1 MEPIAQLVRA
11 SRCGREGR
19 GFESHWAPSPSHIYA
34 LLQFEVTSEL
44 ASLTDS
50 RTILAYKSFVDHLSN
65 ETYGEELCSYN
76 QKQKAKK

>member
-19 GFESHWAPSPSHIYA
+19 GFESHWAPSPSHNYA

-50 RTILAYKSFVDHLSN
+50 RTILAYKSFVYHLSY
-65 ETYGEELCSYN
+65 EAYGEELRSYDE
-76 QKQKAKK
+76 Q